1 MMGEISLTG
10 VLVVAA
16 IAFMVP
22 LVLGLAPTL
31 HLPSVVLE
39 IVVGIVLGPAILGL
53 VEVDL
58 PLQVLSLLGLAFLLF
73 LAGLEID
80 LDRLRGARLRS
91 AAAGFVVSLA
101 VALGIGLG
109 LYAAGLIEAPL
120 LVAII
125 LSATSL
131 GIVIPVLADAGQSST
146 TLGQLVIAG
155 SSIAD
160 FGAIILLSLFFSGD
174 SSSVGATLLL
184 IGGFVVLVIAT
195 GLALAEVEHSS
206 RLSSAL
212 ERLQDSS
219 AQIRVRGAL
228 VLLIGLVVIAQLFG
242 LEVILGAF
250 FAGAVLKLL
259 DRDEM
264 MTHAGFH
271 TKLQAVG
278 FGVFIPFFFVTS
290 GMQLDV
296 RALLSGGAALALVPV
311 FLLALLL
318 ARGLPAALY
327 RPMVG
332 ERGSLAAALLQAT
345 SLPFIVAATGIG
357 MELGILSPAIGAAM
371 VVAGLLS
378 VVLFPL
384 VALTLLRGG
393 RKPTAVAQQD
403 GPDDDDGDDEPE
415 PT

>member
-1 MMGEISLTG
+1 MADISLTG
-10 VLVVAA
+10 VLIVAA
-16 IAFMVP
+16 IAFTVP

-39 IVVGIVLGPAILGL
+39 IVAGIVIGPAILGL

-58 PLQVLSLLGLAFLLF
+58 PLQVLALLGLAFLLF

-91 AAAGFVVSLA
+91 AATGFVVSLA
-101 VALGIGLG
+101 VALGIALG
-109 LYAAGLIEAPL
+109 LYAAGFIQAPL

-125 LSATSL
+125 LSSTSL
-131 GIVIPVLADAGQSST
+131 GIVIPVLADAGHSST
-146 TLGQLVIAG
+146 TLGQLIIAS

-160 FGAIILLSLFFSGD
+160 FGAIILLSLFFSED
-174 SSSVGATLLL
+174 SSSVWSTLLL

-195 GLALAEVEHSS
+195 GLALAEAEHSN
-206 RLSSAL
+206 RLSLAL
-212 ERLQDSS
+212 ARLQDSS
-219 AQIRVRGAL
+219 AQIRVRGAFL
-228 VLLIGLVVIAQLFG
+228 LLIGLVVVAQLFG
-242 LEVILGAF
+242 LELILGAF
-250 FAGAVLKLL
+250 FAGAVLGLL

-264 MTHAGFH
+264 MTHTGFH

-278 FGVFIPFFFVTS
+278 FGVFIPFLFITS

-332 ERGSLAAALLQAT
+332 EWGSLAAALLQAT

-378 VVLFPL
+378 VVLFPFG
-384 VALTLLRGG
+384 ALTLLRAIGKPSTVPQRDGLDDTGG
-393 RKPTAVAQQD
+393 DEGGPT
-403 GPDDDDGDDEPE
+403 
-415 PT
+415 